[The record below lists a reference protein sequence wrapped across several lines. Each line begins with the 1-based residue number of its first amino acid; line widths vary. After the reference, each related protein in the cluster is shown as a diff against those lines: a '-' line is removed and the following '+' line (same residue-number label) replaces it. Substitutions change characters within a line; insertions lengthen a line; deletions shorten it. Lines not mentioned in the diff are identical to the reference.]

1 MLRRKSVLQ
10 DSYHGEDLSYVCT
23 TIARDICARR
33 LVDSARAYY
42 PKMKIL
48 VADQNEPT
56 EQMAAFYRGRGVEVH
71 WVPFDF
77 GVSAGRSLL
86 ARKVVTN
93 FLVFGDD
100 DYVFTGRTRFAPV
113 MAYLKARPD
122 VALVTGTWVDSFP
135 RKDGRVSRE
144 PRRYEAYLYRDI
156 RNRGLVAIPIDHIRP
171 EVDSFEGEIFFRS
184 ELGLNWAMTRTSLF
198 ADERFLWDSQFK
210 TNGEH
215 ENFFLQIKE
224 FGGGRVMFYP
234 GMECDHRPEA
244 PPSYMRLRNR
254 DDGWVAFGRKWDV
267 DWFLLVGK
275 IFHQYDDYT
284 GTAVTYAAAGRG
296 ASSYLPKRNHDYLR
310 IWANGASTAS
320 VSDSVALRDA
330 RQREQAAWKT
340 AAKRID
346 TLRERLKKAEVEKEK
361 TIKINADLRARLN
374 EGQPPMES
382 DGEVGCLNPQLAT
395 LGGENRRRQ
404 ATVARSPAEG
414 PPTSAPDAV
423 SGDGDAERVRDP
435 QLERANEELREKN
448 AELRAKNA
456 VLREVNTR
464 QRVENQKKIQI
475 LEELRNRIRSAQ
487 GNIFSGSST
496 QNRES

>member
-1 MLRRKSVLQ
+1 MQ

-33 LVDSARAYY
+33 LVDSARAFY

-48 VADQNEPT
+48 VADQNEPS
-56 EQMAAFYRGRGVEVH
+56 EQMAAFYRDRGVEVY

-77 GVSAGRSLL
+77 GVSAGRSYL
-86 ARKVVTN
+86 ARKVVTS

-122 VALVTGTWVDSFP
+122 VALVTGTWVDSFS

-144 PRRYEAYLYRDI
+144 PRRYEAYLYRDVQ
-156 RNRGLVAIPIDHIRP
+156 NRGLVAIPIDHVRP
-171 EVDSFEGEIFFRS
+171 GVDTFNGEIFYRC

-198 ADERFLWDSQFK
+198 ADERLLWDGQFK

-244 PPSYMRLRNR
+244 PPPYMRLRNR
-254 DDGWVAFGRKWDV
+254 EEGWAAFGRKWDV
-267 DWFLLVGK
+267 DWFLFVGK
-275 IFHQYDDYT
+275 IFHRYEDYA
-284 GTAVTYAAAGRG
+284 GTAVTYAAGGRG
-296 ASSYLPKRNHDYLR
+296 ASSCLPKRNQDYLR

-340 AAKRID
+340 TANRID
-346 TLRERLKKAEVEKEK
+346 TLRERLKKAEVEKENVNQ
-361 TIKINADLRARLN
+361 INAGLRARLK
-374 EGQPPMES
+374 EGQPS
-382 DGEVGCLNPQLAT
+382 LGSVAGVGNLNT
-395 LGGENRRRQ
+395 
-404 ATVARSPAEG
+404 
-414 PPTSAPDAV
+414 PTSAPDAV
-423 SGDGDAERVRDP
+423 CDDGNAKRVSDP
-435 QLERANEELREKN
+435 RLERANAELREKN
-448 AELRAKNA
+448 AELRARNA
-456 VLREVNTR
+456 ALLETNTR
-464 QRVENQKKIQI
+464 QRVEHQRKIQ
-475 LEELRNRIRSAQ
+475 LLGELRNRITPAQ
-487 GNIFSGSST
+487 GNTFPVLPT
-496 QNRES
+496 QNREA